1 MAMDY
6 LSALTTL
13 FGSSAVLTGTGAE
26 ATITFKPSELGVSG
40 NFTAPEAA
48 RPEAFVLA
56 LLQKANAAQGVTV
69 ARAMEITK
77 TTVLAT
83 KDAQPVNGEQ
93 YIVRIFSSASLVNID
108 PDTV

>member
-6 LSALTTL
+6 LASLTTL
-13 FGSSAVLTGTGAE
+13 YGASAVLSGTGTD
-26 ATITFKPSELGVSG
+26 ATITFKPTELGIGG
-40 NFTAPEAA
+40 NFNTPETA

-56 LLQKANAAQGVTV
+56 LLQKAFSAQGVTV

-83 KDAQPVNGEQ
+83 KDGAPVNGEQ
-93 YIVRIFSSASLVNID
+93 FLVRIFSGSSLVNID